1 MVHDVVILG
10 ATIAGLTS
18 ARILA
23 RAGFDAMVLDPNLEL
38 RSAGIGHGV
47 AACGH
52 ASTVANMGHAYG
64 GAAAKEHIRR
74 NLEGMAQ
81 IRKVLARAGQD
92 LEERVL
98 VDTTGTEAD
107 DFQEIASWFE
117 DEGAEYSL
125 GVGGSLGATLLTTA
139 LMLNPVDY
147 AAQLLSQAQQAGVRV
162 AHGVTVTHLRRREGL
177 TDVLYRDNVA
187 WASDMRVVSGI
198 AVVDTLGVSP
208 WGRAAR
214 IGPAQWVPVVRC
226 TPPEPMEE
234 VQLIG
239 AGPAWMVRPDGD
251 QHLVLGQKAT
261 LSAVDATTHALVGW
275 VKEQGWTVDK
285 VGRLAIDP
293 SDHGRPL
300 VGASA
305 IPGGYYARGN
315 GRGELMNGT
324 ASGTYLAQT
333 LIGWRDAGRPL
344 PLTSRMR
351 AQSRKV
357 SQRVLERVGFPQRAL

>member
-1 MVHDVVILG
+1 MAHDVVILG

-23 RAGFDAMVLDPNLEL
+23 RAGFDALVLDPNLEL

-52 ASTVANMGHAYG
+52 VSTVANMGAAYG
-64 GAAAKEHIRR
+64 GDAAREHIRR

-81 IRKVLARAGQD
+81 IRKVLAQAGQEPD
-92 LEERVL
+92 ERVL
-98 VDTTGTEAD
+98 VDTTGTEAL
-107 DFQEIASWFE
+107 DFQEILSWFE
-117 DEGAEYSL
+117 DEGAECSL
-125 GVGGSLGATLLTTA
+125 TAGGSLGAAMVTGALL
-139 LMLNPVDY
+139 LDPVGY
-147 AAQLLSQAQQAGVRV
+147 AALLLAQAREAGAKA
-162 AHGVTVTHLRRREGL
+162 AHGVTVTHVRRREGH
-177 TDVLYRDNVA
+177 TDVLYRDNIA
-187 WASDMRVVSGI
+187 WASDLRVASG
-198 AVVDTLGVSP
+198 AVVVDTLGISP

-214 IGPAQWVPVVRC
+214 IGPAQWVPMVRC
-226 TPPEPMEE
+226 TPREPLEE

-239 AGPAWMVRPDGD
+239 GSGQAWMVRPDGA

-261 LSAVDATTHALVGW
+261 LSAIDAATTALVAW
-275 VKEQGWTVDK
+275 VKEQDWVVDK

-293 SDHGRPL
+293 SDHGRPV

-324 ASGTYLAQT
+324 ASGTYLAQS

-351 AQSRKV
+351 AQSRKAGHRMLKRLGL
-357 SQRVLERVGFPQRAL
+357 S

>member
-23 RAGFDAMVLDPNLEL
+23 RAGFDVMVLDPNLEV

-52 ASTVANMGHAYG
+52 VSTVANMGTAYG
-64 GAAAKEHIRR
+64 GDAAREHIRR

-81 IRKVLARAGQD
+81 IRKVLTRAGQD
-92 LEERVL
+92 PDERVL
-98 VDTTGTEAD
+98 VDTTGTEAM
-107 DFQEIASWFE
+107 DFQEILTWFE
-117 DEGAEYSL
+117 SEGADCSL
-125 GVGGSLGATLLTTA
+125 TAGGSLGAAMITTA
-139 LMLNPVDY
+139 LLLDPVEY
-147 AAQLLSQAQQAGVRV
+147 ATQLLAQATHAGARV
-162 AHGVTVTHLRRREGL
+162 THGVTVTHVRRREGY
-177 TDVLYRDNVA
+177 TDVLYRDNLA
-187 WASDMRVVSGI
+187 WASDLRVTSGA
-198 AVVDTLGVSP
+198 AVVDTLGVTP

-214 IGPAQWVPVVRC
+214 IGPVQWVPIVRC
-226 TPPEPMEE
+226 TPKEPIEE

-239 AGPAWMVRPDGD
+239 GRSPAWMVRPDGE

-261 LSAVDATTHALVGW
+261 LSAIDAATTALVGW
-275 VKEQGWTVDK
+275 VEEQGWE
-285 VGRLAIDP
+285 VGKASRLAIDP
-293 SDHGRPL
+293 SDHGRPV

-324 ASGTYLAQT
+324 ASGTYLAQS

-351 AQSRKV
+351 AQSRKFGH
-357 SQRVLERVGFPQRAL
+357 RVLDRFGVS